1 MAVPWEDDMTD
12 PTDEIQPHPIAPAT
26 PDDEAPASDA
36 DATPGVIL
44 PPPGPASAGEIAA
57 PAPPPLVSEPTA
69 PGDRDPA
76 PPAVTP
82 PVSQAAPPGA
92 VPPLRADP
100 NRPAAS
106 EWREPPWFP
115 PRERARDRGP
125 SIASMVIGL
134 VIVAIGVYFLLDVT
148 LGFDLPR
155 FRLAT
160 LWPLLLVAIGGLIV
174 LRAVGRR

>member
-1 MAVPWEDDMTD
+1 MTMTD
-12 PTDEIQPHPIAPAT
+12 PTDETQPHPIVPPTADDDAPT
-26 PDDEAPASDA
+26 PDRA
-36 DATPGVIL
+36 ATPGVIL
-44 PPPGPASAGEIAA
+44 PPPGPASAGAIPA
-57 PAPPPLVSEPTA
+57 PAPAPVA
-69 PGDRDPA
+69 PGPTRPGDQDPA
-76 PPAVTP
+76 RPAVTP
-82 PVSQAAPPGA
+82 PVSEAAPPGA

-125 SIASMVIGL
+125 SLASIIIGL
-134 VIVAIGVYFLLDVT
+134 VIVAVGLYFLLDVT

-174 LRAVGRR
+174 LRALGRR